1 MSADW
6 LSNFTRPGVAGP
18 SPLDQGRDRQ
28 YFDSLKFRLGFDE
41 TLSEMNDQKPRAP
54 FVNPVELI
62 IFGFFGALFFQTLQH
77 FVKSDGWSS
86 TQAALNPKPVAPVV
100 AELELPCDLRNA
112 VPLATNANSVRLVQ
126 AKSCAG
132 RAPASG
138 TNIQVTN
145 SANGYSGAAFLGSN
159 QKFGFSTD
167 LIPLK
172 DGSNAIELQHFSSG
186 KWLKTEQISVQ
197 RAVEKK

>member
-6 LSNFTRPGVAGP
+6 LSSFTRPGVPGASHP
-18 SPLDQGRDRQ
+18 DQGQDCQ
-28 YFDSLKFRLGFDE
+28 YFDTLKFRLGFDE
-41 TLSEMNDQKPRAP
+41 TSTEMNDQKPRAP

-77 FVKSDGWSS
+77 FVKSDA
-86 TQAALNPKPVAPVV
+86 TQAALNPKPAAPVV

-112 VPLATNANSVRLVQ
+112 VPLATSANSVRLVQ
-126 AKSCAG
+126 AKSCVN

-197 RAVEKK
+197 RAVDKK